1 MTLFTELEKIEKM
14 YIEPQKSVNF
24 QSNLEKNEVEG
35 ITLSEKN
42 IGRMQA
48 EHLYDINHSNISF
61 FHLLP
66 KAKKAK
72 AKINKWDLIK
82 L

>member
-42 IGRMQA
+42 IGRM
-48 EHLYDINHSNISF
+48 
-61 FHLLP
+61 
-66 KAKKAK
+66 
-72 AKINKWDLIK
+72 
-82 L
+82 